1 MVGGTYYAHYA
12 RHIFNNPK
20 HCFNILFI
28 RHLQMLIILV
38 LLLISKSTE
47 KSYTPRVKSFGYDFT
62 YFINF
67 ISEMHFCGIN
77 K

>member
-28 RHLQMLIILV
+28 KHLQMLIILL
-38 LLLISKSTE
+38 LLLIS
-47 KSYTPRVKSFGYDFT
+47 
-62 YFINF
+62 
-67 ISEMHFCGIN
+67 
-77 K
+77 